1 MMDCR
6 GNDEEGI
13 EMLFSIRAGLW
24 TGVLL
29 LLALGLSTSSASAS
43 FIFDEA
49 MIDQTVVD
57 PGFDLN
63 IDSDSDKASRV
74 FIITNSTGVDWHDY
88 HFSID
93 TARFTFD
100 TGLDTSWA
108 QDDGLTTNPI
118 SFATVSFSADS
129 TEAWFLDG
137 IVAAG
142 DTFYAT
148 LRVLQDGSP
157 SDMDPFDISGTA
169 SVVVPEP
176 GSAVLFAAGCVVVGS
191 RLRRRTPRKPSR
203 RT

>member
-1 MMDCR
+1 
-6 GNDEEGI
+6 
-13 EMLFSIRAGLW
+13 MLFSIRAGLR

-43 FIFDEA
+43 FIFDVVP
-49 MIDQTVVD
+49 IDQTVVD
-57 PGFDLN
+57 PGFDLT
-63 IDSDSDKASRV
+63 IDSNSDKATRV
-74 FIITNSTGVDWHDY
+74 YMITNSTGVDWHDY

-93 TARFTFD
+93 TVGFTFD

-108 QDDGLTTNPI
+108 QDNGLNPNPI

-137 IVAAG
+137 IVPAS

-169 SVVVPEP
+169 SVVPEP
-176 GSAVLFAAGCVVVGS
+176 GSAVLFGAGCVVVGS
-191 RLRRRTPRKPSR
+191 RLRRRTSREPSR